1 MHVINAVRHFVAQ
14 LSANEAAR
22 RRRIAQITNPTAE
35 PSLWI
40 LHAR

>member
-1 MHVINAVRHFVAQ
+1 MHVINAVRHYVAQ

-22 RRRIAQITNPTAE
+22 RRRIAQITDPTVT
-35 PSLWI
+35 PSPWI